1 MQNII
6 VTLILTRMLS
16 IRILFESFT
25 VSVPCVFVHI
35 KKHKKNFQKKNH
47 GNHICSTFTRFFA
60 VVNKILF

>member
-25 VSVPCVFVHI
+25 VSVPCVFVFI
-35 KKHKKNFQKKNH
+35 KKLSKKNH

>member
-6 VTLILTRMLS
+6 VTLILMRMLS

-25 VSVPCVFVHI
+25 VSVPCVFVFI
-35 KKHKKNFQKKNH
+35 KKTFKKKNH